1 MAVARTQTYDQRAA
15 ILDRL
20 AWRNRWVAVLRIAV
34 PAIGALAFVLLVG
47 QIWVA
52 SLTQQ
57 YGVSGLRIDRGNLVV
72 ETPQYTGIA
81 ADGSRYV
88 VKAREARA
96 PLDNTSLIDMT
107 DATLDYSRPGKPAFH
122 ATGATATMDTARQ
135 YISVPGLAT
144 LNSDDGMHGTLRD
157 VRSDIRGSTTT
168 AKGRVDMTFEDGSTL
183 EAANMYYDG
192 KNARWVFE
200 RVTLVM
206 PDLPRS
212 NIPTI
217 PFFNS
222 PWVMQ

>member
-20 AWRNRWVAVLRIAV
+20 AWRNRWVAILRVAV
-34 PAIGALAFVLLVG
+34 PAVGALAFVLLIG
-47 QIWVA
+47 QIWLA

-57 YGVSGLRIDRGNLVV
+57 YGVSGLHIDRGNLVV
-72 ETPQYTGIA
+72 ETPQYTGIG

-88 VKAREARA
+88 VKAREART

-107 DATLDYSRPGKPAFH
+107 DATLDYSRPGKPVFH
-122 ATGATATMDTARQ
+122 ATGKTATMDTGRQ
-135 YISVPGLAT
+135 YVTVPGITT
-144 LNSDDGMHGTLRD
+144 LNSDDGMHGTLTG
-157 VRSDIRGSTTT
+157 VHSDIRGSVTT
-168 AKGRVDMTFEDGSTL
+168 ANGPVDMTFEDGSNL
-183 EAANMYYDG
+183 QAANMYYDG
-192 KNARWVFE
+192 KKAYWVFE

-212 NIPTI
+212 TIPTI

-222 PWVMQ
+222 PWVIQ